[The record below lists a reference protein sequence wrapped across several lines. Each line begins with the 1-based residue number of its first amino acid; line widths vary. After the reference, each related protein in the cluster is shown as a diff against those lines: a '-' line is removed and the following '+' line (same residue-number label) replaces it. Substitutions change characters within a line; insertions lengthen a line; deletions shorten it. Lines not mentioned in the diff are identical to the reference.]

1 MNSTEDSLAGE
12 QSRRELL
19 ARMGTGLVAI
29 TVDTAFGQLTPARAR
44 ARGAPLRNLDPA
56 EGRTLEALGEVLLP
70 GAVPRDVLLG
80 PRRAAAEL
88 EPRGIAW
95 AELVQPQRDLL
106 RRLLAHFV
114 DDQLSRENPM
124 LLLKYLDFTAAYTD
138 FYKLGLAG
146 LERVSQ
152 AKFRTSFPDLEPEQ
166 KMEIVREMSQK
177 DPAAW
182 TGPPAPLFFFVIRND
197 AVDVLYGTPQGFQ
210 KLGIP
215 YMAHILPAQK
225 W

>member
-70 GAVPRDVLLG
+70 GAAG
-80 PRRAAAEL
+80 A
-88 EPRGIAW
+88 GI
-95 AELVQPQRDLL
+95 
-106 RRLLAHFV
+106 AHFV

>member
-1 MNSTEDSLAGE
+1 
-12 QSRRELL
+12 
-19 ARMGTGLVAI
+19 MGTGLVAI
-29 TVDTAFGQLTPARAR
+29 TVDTAFGQLTPGRAR
-44 ARGAPLRNLDPA
+44 AKGAPLRILDAA

-70 GAVPRDVLLG
+70 GA
-80 PRRAAAEL
+80 AEA
-88 EPRGIAW
+88 GI
-95 AELVQPQRDLL
+95 
-106 RRLLAHFV
+106 AHFV

-124 LLLKYLDFTAAYTD
+124 LLLKYLDFTTAYPD
-138 FYKLGLAG
+138 FYKQGLRG

-152 AKFRTSFPDLEPEQ
+152 ARFQTAFPQLEPAQ
-166 KMEIVREMSQK
+166 KTELVREMSQK

-197 AVDVLYGTPQGFQ
+197 AVDVVYGTPQGFE

-215 YMAHILPAQK
+215 YMAHILPPQK

>member
-1 MNSTEDSLAGE
+1 MTSTENLARE

-44 ARGAPLRNLDPA
+44 ARSAPLRILDAA

-70 GAVPRDVLLG
+70 GATE
-80 PRRAAAEL
+80 A
-88 EPRGIAW
+88 GI
-95 AELVQPQRDLL
+95 
-106 RRLLAHFV
+106 AHFV
-114 DDQLSRENPM
+114 DDQLSRENSM
-124 LLLKYLDFTAAYTD
+124 LLLKYLDFTSNYLD
-138 FYKLGLAG
+138 FYKQGLRG

-152 AKFRTSFPDLEPEQ
+152 ARFQTSFPPLEPAQ
-166 KMEIVREMSQK
+166 KTELVREMSQK
-177 DPAAW
+177 DPSAW

-197 AVDVLYGTPQGFQ
+197 AVDVVYGTPQGFE

-215 YMAHILPAQK
+215 YMAHILPPQK